1 MAALFCLMRL
11 LGAPS
16 SPQRDRAP
24 GWRGTEPGAR
34 RDGRLGCQ
42 ICSQVCGLQPLAI
55 WPQPRS
61 RSPSGS
67 GRSQGGLLHPRVALA
82 AVTASLAACEGKDC
96 DALEPPR
103 PARRA
108 LATFPA
114 SLANSLVSTF
124 CFKFCPQGQQRA
136 GRARVPTT
144 GRCSSSSTSRRCA
157 TGSASARSSA
167 VRCCCRAR
175 RRLPARC

>member
-1 MAALFCLMRL
+1 MPSVVGWSSLGALVECDKKLDAKLESGSVTPLGPHRVPAFSSAMAALFHRQRL

-34 RDGRLGCQ
+34 RDGRLGRQ

-55 WPQPRS
+55 WAQPRS

-82 AVTASLAACEGKDC
+82 ALTASLAACEGKDC

-108 LATFPA
+108 LAT
-114 SLANSLVSTF
+114 VH
-124 CFKFCPQGQQRA
+124 GQ
-136 GRARVPTT
+136 P
-144 GRCSSSSTSRRCA
+144 SR
-157 TGSASARSSA
+157 
-167 VRCCCRAR
+167 
-175 RRLPARC
+175 